1 MNDAIFRKTME
12 NVRKHR
18 DMKLAAA
25 KRRRKYLVSE
35 PNYNKTKTF
44 SENLLVIEMKKSQI
58 LIYE

>member
-1 MNDAIFRKTME
+1 MQFSEKLWKMSGNT
-12 NVRKHR
+12 